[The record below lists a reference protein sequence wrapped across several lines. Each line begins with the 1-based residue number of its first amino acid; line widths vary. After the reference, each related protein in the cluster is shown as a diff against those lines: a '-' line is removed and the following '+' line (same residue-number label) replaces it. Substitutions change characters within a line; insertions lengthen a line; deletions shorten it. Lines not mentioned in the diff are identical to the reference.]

1 MPVRSRLRV
10 QERLR
15 ANARSLFLYRQGT
28 SALLFPNP
36 SHFVTAPFRV
46 ASDKETAQW
55 AFSASSLRQQERLHR
70 PLPMVGSGVP
80 AAATFCE
87 SLADADD
94 AALMRLF
101 NLCLC
106 MCMKPSICI
115 FLFAP
120 RLHHEKFADCSSLAG
135 YRVHFYR
142 ETALGTLFFRGIKS
156 SFAMFLHLVG

>member
-70 PLPMVGSGVP
+70 PLPMVESGVP

-94 AALMRLF
+94 AALMRLHIRLNSAVRHF
-101 NLCLC
+101 PFSNTILIKISNNYNHNL
-106 MCMKPSICI
+106 IFCI
-115 FLFAP
+115 FDANKKYNYGNW
-120 RLHHEKFADCSSLAG
+120 RL
-135 YRVHFYR
+135 
-142 ETALGTLFFRGIKS
+142 
-156 SFAMFLHLVG
+156 